1 MKLQIVLNTPK
12 NHYLNQATPKNY
24 LPNFPTQKN
33 LGIDHFNPPP
43 PPKKKKKF
51 NHPRQLKC
59 GVTPPGSSI
68 NTIQK

>member
-1 MKLQIVLNTPK
+1 MNLQIVLNTPK

-33 LGIDHFNPPP
+33 LGIDNFNPPT
-43 PPKKKKKF
+43 KNF
-51 NHPRQLKC
+51 NHPRNLKS

>member
-1 MKLQIVLNTPK
+1 MNLQIVLNTPK

-24 LPNFPTQKN
+24 YLPNFPTQKN

-43 PPKKKKKF
+43 PQKKF
-51 NHPRQLKC
+51 NHPRQLKTA
-59 GVTPPGSSI
+59 VTPPGSSI